1 MIIETYFV
9 NLIIN
14 CFSFN
19 FHQIS
24 TNSLNIFIIKILQMK
39 IHLNLLYSVKF
50 FLFQFLFHHL
60 IMYYLSI
67 FLNFLN
73 FLILLLHLTLY
84 LFFLFL
90 NYTISSVFSFYT
102 SSNYKFLCQIYLS
115 KIQLS
120 YQSFLL

>member
-1 MIIETYFV
+1 MIMTIKSYFI

-14 CFSFN
+14 YFSFN

-24 TNSLNIFIIKILQMK
+24 MNFLKKFIIKILQMK

-73 FLILLLHLTLY
+73 FLRLLLHLTLY

-90 NYTISSVFSFYT
+90 NYTISSIFSFYANI
-102 SSNYKFLCQIYLS
+102 NYKFSCQIYLS
-115 KIQLS
+115 KI
-120 YQSFLL
+120 